1 MQTLEGEFTYTKK
14 MGKKTK
20 TQKCKW
26 RGTLTPKQ
34 NKTNRIFFDLTVDN
48 KKIELDMDVKM
59 NKDATANIDG
69 YIEQNGRKI
78 PIHATHVDLNNESNI
93 KNLMKLA

>member
-1 MQTLEGEFTYTKK
+1 MQTMEGEFTYTKK

-34 NKTNRIFFDLTVDN
+34 NKTNRIFFDLTIDN
-48 KKIELDMDVKM
+48 KKMELDMDVKM
-59 NKDATANIDG
+59 NRDATADIDG
-69 YIEQNGRKI
+69 YIDQNGKKT

-93 KNLMKLA
+93 KSLMKLV